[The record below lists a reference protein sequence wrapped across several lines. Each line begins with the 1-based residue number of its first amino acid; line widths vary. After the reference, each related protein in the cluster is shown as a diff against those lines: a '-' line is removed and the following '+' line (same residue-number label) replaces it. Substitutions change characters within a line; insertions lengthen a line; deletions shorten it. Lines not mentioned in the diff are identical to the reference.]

1 MFIRGENDLKKNN
14 YLNYYVFI
22 AFPVEFLLGSYIN
35 VMFLK
40 TPVGREKKREKILK
54 GKSKFKENNGK
65 AYFITCKRMC
75 WFHGVLRSFFM
86 DEKTTGVQRCLR
98 K

>member
-1 MFIRGENDLKKNN
+1 MLYARENDLKKNN

-40 TPVGREKKREKILK
+40 TPDWGEEEDEEERESIK
-54 GKSKFKENNGK
+54 GNQNSRKQWKSLLHN
-65 AYFITCKRMC
+65 
-75 WFHGVLRSFFM
+75 L
-86 DEKTTGVQRCLR
+86 
-98 K
+98 

>member
-1 MFIRGENDLKKNN
+1 MLYARENDLKKNN

-40 TPVGREKKREKILK
+40 TPDWGEEEEERESIK
-54 GKSKFKENNGK
+54 GNQNSRKQWKSLLYN
-65 AYFITCKRMC
+65 
-75 WFHGVLRSFFM
+75 L
-86 DEKTTGVQRCLR
+86 
-98 K
+98 